1 MNHPFD
7 RNHPVDSALGAARR
21 HLVYAAVFSGLLNLL
36 YLAPTIFMLQ
46 VYDRVVPTRGT
57 TTLYALIAI
66 LAVSL
71 IVLSLLDLAR
81 MRLLL
86 RASIRLEKRA
96 AEPILHRI
104 LGATTAS
111 AGERSA
117 AIRNLD
123 TLRSVMTG
131 PAILALFDAP
141 WAPVY
146 IIVCFLLH
154 PALGAFALFAS
165 LLLAA
170 IALASEH
177 ATKRGAAEAQMR
189 AGIQTRIQDYAIQT
203 AEVARALGMR
213 QAVVQVQ
220 LRDRADLV
228 GRQAQLAATSGGY
241 LAVTKFL
248 RQLFQSL
255 ALGLGAWLAVR
266 QSISMGSIFAASLLV
281 GRALAP
287 VEQILGSWKNVL
299 AARSAYAGLSDFLRR
314 PDDTAPRTALP
325 TPKGHLSLSG
335 VSIQAPGS
343 DRMLLRDIDFTAT
356 PGEIVALVGP
366 SGAGKS
372 TLLRVM
378 AGALAPDKGEV
389 RIDGASLTDWDR
401 EALGRAVG
409 YMPQSSSLFP
419 ATVKTNISRFAAV
432 HLGAG
437 PELDAMVVDAAQRAG
452 AHEVIQHFPQGYDT
466 MLAIREA
473 GGLSA
478 GQRQLVSLARALFG
492 RPSLLLL
499 DEPNA
504 HLDVNGEAMLMKTL
518 AALRAQGTT
527 IIVSTHRNSL
537 LQVADRMLLLRDG
550 AIEAVNARPPA
561 ANAGGG
567 GVPGGIVS
575 SLSPAAA
582 SREARA

>member
-57 TTLYALIAI
+57 TTLYALVAI
-66 LAVSL
+66 LTVSL
-71 IVLSLLDLAR
+71 LVLSLLDLAR

-266 QSISMGSIFAASLLV
+266 FLTTVI
-281 GRALAP
+281 
-287 VEQILGSWKNVL
+287 
-299 AARSAYAGLSDFLRR
+299 AR
-314 PDDTAPRTALP
+314 RTL
-325 TPKGHLSLSG
+325 
-335 VSIQAPGS
+335 
-343 DRMLLRDIDFTAT
+343 
-356 PGEIVALVGP
+356 
-366 SGAGKS
+366 
-372 TLLRVM
+372 
-378 AGALAPDKGEV
+378 
-389 RIDGASLTDWDR
+389 
-401 EALGRAVG
+401 
-409 YMPQSSSLFP
+409 
-419 ATVKTNISRFAAV
+419 
-432 HLGAG
+432 
-437 PELDAMVVDAAQRAG
+437 
-452 AHEVIQHFPQGYDT
+452 
-466 MLAIREA
+466 
-473 GGLSA
+473 
-478 GQRQLVSLARALFG
+478 
-492 RPSLLLL
+492 
-499 DEPNA
+499 
-504 HLDVNGEAMLMKTL
+504 
-518 AALRAQGTT
+518 
-527 IIVSTHRNSL
+527 
-537 LQVADRMLLLRDG
+537 
-550 AIEAVNARPPA
+550 PPA
-561 ANAGGG
+561 SKKRIST
-567 GVPGGIVS
+567 VE
-575 SLSPAAA
+575 SL
-582 SREARA
+582 R